1 MRILEL
7 TDSSKINFSHW
18 MSLVSVVR
26 MQRSQRT
33 FQHTVSESCEMYAS
47 WCYLPSWH
55 FFILRK
61 SKGSQFWCLLTLLT
75 YEIKKNASYNFS
87 INITP
92 AVEYRGLSVCNI
104 CFLVQVT
111 GKVRSVWSAY
121 QACESQRALPAR
133 GLALS
138 VSPIKLSFARVKNA
152 KTN

>member
-1 MRILEL
+1 M
-7 TDSSKINFSHW
+7 K
-18 MSLVSVVR
+18 
-26 MQRSQRT
+26 
-33 FQHTVSESCEMYAS
+33 
-47 WCYLPSWH
+47 
-55 FFILRK
+55 
-61 SKGSQFWCLLTLLT
+61 
-75 YEIKKNASYNFS
+75 KKNASYNFS

-138 VSPIKLSFARVKNA
+138 VSLIKLSFARVKNA